1 MKRPLYI
8 AAGIAAIGIAAAPA
22 TVASASGPALYNSA
36 MAPASVGNLPSVGAE
51 AYAFSEFGNQVTLSD
66 THLGKVTVMMS
77 TWGCQGGHW
86 NTGDCATTPGST
98 FAETITFNIYNPPID
113 GVHPGSLIASV
124 TKPFNIPYRP
134 SANYTHC
141 NAGNGHAGLWWDKA
155 LASCFNGKAVN
166 ITFSFSHLN
175 LPSTNVVFGIAYN
188 TTHYGYNPT
197 GEGAACYGSS
207 GGCGYDSLN
216 IALSQDP
223 TNVTAG
229 SDPNTGT
236 VFQNSSIGSEYCDA
250 GAAGTGSFRLDS
262 PATPSCWGA
271 GNDPTLPPYYIPAVL
286 LAHS

>member
-1 MKRPLYI
+1 VKRPLYL

-22 TVASASGPALYNSA
+22 TVASASGPPLYNSA
-36 MAPASVGNLPSVGAE
+36 MAPASVGNLPSVGPE
-51 AYAFSEFGNQVTLSD
+51 AYAFSEFGNQVTLTD
-66 THLGKVTVMMS
+66 THIGKVTVMLS
-77 TWGCQGGHW
+77 TWGCQTGHW
-86 NTGDCATTPGST
+86 NTGNCSTAPGT
-98 FAETITFNIYNPPID
+98 KFPATITFNIYNAPTD
-113 GVHPGSLIASV
+113 GVHPGSLIASL

-141 NAGNGHAGLWWDKA
+141 NGANAGKWWDGPMA
-155 LASCFNGKAVN
+155 TCFNGKAVD
-166 ITFSFSHLN
+166 ITFGFGRLN

-188 TTHYGYNPT
+188 TTHYGYNPI
-197 GEGAACYGSS
+197 GESAPCFNSA

-223 TNVTAG
+223 TNLTAG
-229 SDPNTGT
+229 SDPNFGT
-236 VFQNSSIGSEYCDA
+236 VFQNSSIGGEYCDG

-262 PATPSCWGA
+262 PASPSCWGA